1 MEIVVIALIIWLAC
15 GVAGGMM
22 MSSKGRSSC
31 GGFFLGF
38 VLGPIGLAFALIAP
52 ESTERR
58 IEKERLARGR
68 DWRDEGLQ
76 SDDAENERRLR
87 EQIRAEE
94 RRRVEEELRRERE
107 REDD

>member
-1 MEIVVIALIIWLAC
+1 MEILIFIVIWLAF

-22 MSSKGRSSC
+22 MSSKGRSGC

-58 IEKERLARGR
+58 IEKEEQARGR
-68 DWRDEGLQ
+68 SQWD
-76 SDDAENERRLR
+76 DDAERER
-87 EQIRAEE
+87 IRAEE
-94 RRRVEEELRRERE
+94 RQRLEDELRRERG
-107 REDD
+107 ED

>member
-1 MEIVVIALIIWLAC
+1 MEILIFVVIWLAF

-22 MSSKGRSSC
+22 MSNKGRSGC

-58 IEKERLARGR
+58 IEKEEQARGR
-68 DWRDEGLQ
+68 SQWDDE
-76 SDDAENERRLR
+76 AEREHRLR
-87 EQIRAEE
+87 ERIRAEE
-94 RRRVEEELRRERE
+94 RERLEEELRRERG
-107 REDD
+107 ED

>member
-1 MEIVVIALIIWLAC
+1 MEILIFVVIWLAF

-22 MSSKGRSSC
+22 MSNKGRSGC

-58 IEKERLARGR
+58 IEKEEQVRGR
-68 DWRDEGLQ
+68 SQWDEE
-76 SDDAENERRLR
+76 AERERRLR
-87 EQIRAEE
+87 ERIRAEE
-94 RRRVEEELRRERE
+94 RERLEEELRRERG
-107 REDD
+107 ED

>member
-1 MEIVVIALIIWLAC
+1 MEILIFVIIWLAF

-22 MSSKGRSSC
+22 MSNKGRSGC

-58 IEKERLARGR
+58 IEKEEQARGR
-68 DWRDEGLQ
+68 SQWDDE
-76 SDDAENERRLR
+76 AERERRLR
-87 EQIRAEE
+87 ERIRAEE
-94 RRRVEEELRRERE
+94 RERLEEELRRERG
-107 REDD
+107 ED

>member
-1 MEIVVIALIIWLAC
+1 MELFVIFIVIWLAF

-22 MSSKGRSSC
+22 MSSKGRSGC

-58 IEKERLARGR
+58 IEKEEQARGR
-68 DWRDEGLQ
+68 SQWDDE
-76 SDDAENERRLR
+76 AERERRLR
-87 EQIRAEE
+87 ERIRAEE
-94 RRRVEEELRRERE
+94 RQRLEDELRRERG
-107 REDD
+107 ED

>member
-1 MEIVVIALIIWLAC
+1 MEILIFVIIWLAF

-22 MSSKGRSSC
+22 MSNKGRSGC

-58 IEKERLARGR
+58 IEKEEQARGR
-68 DWRDEGLQ
+68 SQWDEE
-76 SDDAENERRLR
+76 AERERRLR
-87 EQIRAEE
+87 ERIRAEE
-94 RRRVEEELRRERE
+94 RERLEEELRRERG
-107 REDD
+107 ED

>member
-1 MEIVVIALIIWLAC
+1 MEILIFILIWLAF

-22 MSSKGRSSC
+22 MSSKGRSGC

-58 IEKERLARGR
+58 IEKEEQARGR
-68 DWRDEGLQ
+68 SQWDDE
-76 SDDAENERRLR
+76 AERERRLR
-87 EQIRAEE
+87 ERIRAEE
-94 RRRVEEELRRERE
+94 RQRLEDELRRERG
-107 REDD
+107 ED

>member
-1 MEIVVIALIIWLAC
+1 MLVIFLIIWLAC

-22 MSSKGRSSC
+22 MSNKGRSSC

-58 IEKERLARGR
+58 IEKERLARER
-68 DWRDEGLQ
+68 SWRDDGPQ
-76 SDDAENERRLR
+76 SAAEHERQLR

-94 RRRVEEELRRERE
+94 RRRAEAELRREQDR
-107 REDD
+107 DGD

>member
-1 MEIVVIALIIWLAC
+1 MEIVIIALIIWLAR

-22 MSSKGRSSC
+22 MSSKGRSGC

-58 IEKERLARGR
+58 IEKEQLARER
-68 DWRDEGLQ
+68 NWRDEGLQ

>member
-76 SDDAENERRLR
+76 GDDDAESERRLR
-87 EQIRAEE
+87 ERIRAEE
-94 RRRVEEELRRERE
+94 RRRAEEELRRERE
-107 REDD
+107 GD

>member
-1 MEIVVIALIIWLAC
+1 MELFVVALVIWLAF

-22 MSSKGRSSC
+22 MSNKGRSGC

-58 IEKERLARGR
+58 IEKEEQARGR
-68 DWRDEGLQ
+68 SQWDEE
-76 SDDAENERRLR
+76 AERERRLR
-87 EQIRAEE
+87 ERIRAEE
-94 RRRVEEELRRERE
+94 RERLEEELRRERG
-107 REDD
+107 ED

>member
-1 MEIVVIALIIWLAC
+1 MELFVIFALIWLAF

-22 MSSKGRSSC
+22 MSSKGRSGC

-58 IEKERLARGR
+58 IEKEEQAR
-68 DWRDEGLQ
+68 
-76 SDDAENERRLR
+76 ER
-87 EQIRAEE
+87 IRAEE
-94 RRRVEEELRRERE
+94 RQRLEDELRRERG
-107 REDD
+107 ED

>member
-1 MEIVVIALIIWLAC
+1 MEILIFVIIWLAF

-22 MSSKGRSSC
+22 MSNKGRSGC

-58 IEKERLARGR
+58 IEKEEQARGR
-68 DWRDEGLQ
+68 SQWDEE
-76 SDDAENERRLR
+76 AERERRLR
-87 EQIRAEE
+87 ERIRAEE
-94 RRRVEEELRRERE
+94 RERLGEELRRERG
-107 REDD
+107 ED

>member
-1 MEIVVIALIIWLAC
+1 MEILIFIVIWLAF

-22 MSSKGRSSC
+22 MSSKGRSGC

-58 IEKERLARGR
+58 IEKEEQARER
-68 DWRDEGLQ
+68 SQWDDE
-76 SDDAENERRLR
+76 AERERRLR
-87 EQIRAEE
+87 ERIRAEE
-94 RRRVEEELRRERE
+94 RQRLEDELRRERG
-107 REDD
+107 ED

>member
-1 MEIVVIALIIWLAC
+1 MEILIFVVIWLAF

-22 MSSKGRSSC
+22 MSNKGRSGC

-58 IEKERLARGR
+58 IEKEEQARGR
-68 DWRDEGLQ
+68 SQWDEE
-76 SDDAENERRLR
+76 AERERRLR
-87 EQIRAEE
+87 ERIRAEE
-94 RRRVEEELRRERE
+94 RERLEEELRRERG
-107 REDD
+107 ED

>member
-1 MEIVVIALIIWLAC
+1 MEILIFVVIWLAF

-22 MSSKGRSSC
+22 MSNKGRSGC

-58 IEKERLARGR
+58 IEKEEQARGR
-68 DWRDEGLQ
+68 SQWDDE
-76 SDDAENERRLR
+76 AERERRLR
-87 EQIRAEE
+87 ERIRAEE
-94 RRRVEEELRRERE
+94 RERLEEELRRERG
-107 REDD
+107 ED

>member
-1 MEIVVIALIIWLAC
+1 MELFVIFALIWLAF

-22 MSSKGRSSC
+22 MSSKGRSGC

-58 IEKERLARGR
+58 IEKEEQARGR
-68 DWRDEGLQ
+68 SQGDDE
-76 SDDAENERRLR
+76 AERERRLR
-87 EQIRAEE
+87 ERIRAEE
-94 RRRVEEELRRERE
+94 RQRLEDELRRERG
-107 REDD
+107 ED

>member
-1 MEIVVIALIIWLAC
+1 MELFVIFALIWLAF

-22 MSSKGRSSC
+22 MSSKGRSGC

-58 IEKERLARGR
+58 IEKEEQARGR
-68 DWRDEGLQ
+68 SQRDDE
-76 SDDAENERRLR
+76 AERERRLR
-87 EQIRAEE
+87 ERIRAEE
-94 RRRVEEELRRERE
+94 RQRLEDELRRERG
-107 REDD
+107 ED

>member
-1 MEIVVIALIIWLAC
+1 MEILIFVIIWLAF

-22 MSSKGRSSC
+22 MSNKGRSGC

-58 IEKERLARGR
+58 IEKEEQARGR
-68 DWRDEGLQ
+68 SQWDEE
-76 SDDAENERRLR
+76 AERERLLR
-87 EQIRAEE
+87 ERIRAEE
-94 RRRVEEELRRERE
+94 RERLEEELRRERG
-107 REDD
+107 ED

>member
-1 MEIVVIALIIWLAC
+1 MEILIFVIIWLAF

-22 MSSKGRSSC
+22 MSNKGRSGC

-58 IEKERLARGR
+58 IEKEEQARGR
-68 DWRDEGLQ
+68 SQWDEE
-76 SDDAENERRLR
+76 AERERRLR
-87 EQIRAEE
+87 ERIRAEE
-94 RRRVEEELRRERE
+94 RERLEEELHRERG
-107 REDD
+107 ED